1 MDVTIIVPT
10 FNESLNVEE
19 LVTRTQTAVGGR
31 AVEIV
36 FVDDSTDDTPDVI
49 REVAA
54 RHTIPVRLIHRE
66 VPVEGLGGAVLEGF
80 RVANGRWAVVMD
92 GDLQHPPEMLPG
104 LIDTALAAERTG
116 EADLVAGSRFLAG
129 GSAEGLSD
137 GLRVFLTHFST
148 RLTKALFP
156 RKLANSTD
164 PMSGFFAV
172 RLDAIDLASLKP
184 RGFKI
189 LLEILCRKQ
198 MKVVEV
204 PATLAPRGGGESKAD
219 VKQVWRLTRQIVELR
234 IGRMPGFALIGF
246 IGGVANLVIMWALQR
261 AGWTYLEAAIAAA
274 VITIIGNFIAQ
285 EHFLYHDL
293 RAGAR
298 RLWSRF
304 GHSAG
309 FNAIESA
316 VRTFVLWAAVELL
329 HLHNHT
335 VLTQGV
341 LLVIGFLLR
350 YTYHERVVY
359 KQLPDGTS
367 EEIPSTRP

>member
-1 MDVTIIVPT
+1 
-10 FNESLNVEE
+10 
-19 LVTRTQTAVGGR
+19 
-31 AVEIV
+31 
-36 FVDDSTDDTPDVI
+36 
-49 REVAA
+49 
-54 RHTIPVRLIHRE
+54 
-66 VPVEGLGGAVLEGF
+66 
-80 RVANGRWAVVMD
+80 
-92 GDLQHPPEMLPG
+92 MLPG
-104 LIDTALAAERTG
+104 LIDAALG
-116 EADLVAGSRFLAG
+116 GNADVVAGSRFLEG

-137 GLRVFLTHFST
+137 GLRVFLSHFGNGI
-148 RLTKALFP
+148 TKLLFP
-156 RKLANSTD
+156 RKLAKSTD

-172 RLDAIDLASLKP
+172 RLDAIDLSVLKP

-198 MKVVEV
+198 MKVAEV

-219 VKQVWRLTRQIVELR
+219 ITQVWRLTRQIVELR

-246 IGGVANLVIMWALQR
+246 IGGVANLVIMWAVQR

-298 RLWSRF
+298 RMWSRF

-309 FNAIESA
+309 FNAVESA
-316 VRTFVLWAAVELL
+316 VRTFVLWAVVELL

-335 VLTQGV
+335 VLTQAI

-359 KQLPDGTS
+359 KQLVEEPDAP
-367 EEIPSTRP
+367 IPSANK